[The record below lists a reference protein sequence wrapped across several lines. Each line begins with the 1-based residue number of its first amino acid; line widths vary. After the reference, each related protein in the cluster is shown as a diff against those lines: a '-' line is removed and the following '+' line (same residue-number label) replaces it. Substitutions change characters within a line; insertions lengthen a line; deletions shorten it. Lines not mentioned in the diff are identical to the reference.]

1 MKPAEKDLHKYRLK
15 SFIKNESMA
24 FTPLAEKTGQQPKR
38 KRVHDLRVSIRK
50 MRSIVDEDFLKKLGK
65 TLGDVRDLDV
75 AIRNAKAYHLD
86 NSDLKKER
94 KYLRK
99 KIKKSLRPSKLHKL
113 NIKLKSIVNKVNQK
127 PDVPARAQ
135 EMIKKLHTWEHPMK
149 REELHP
155 FRKTIKEVRYL
166 LEATGQKTD
175 YLINLQD
182 HLGKVHDLE
191 VFARFYKKNPTIEKE
206 REVQIK
212 ESKKLS
218 QQAIKRAIAD
228 LRALT

>member
-1 MKPAEKDLHKYRLK
+1 MKPSEKDLHKYRLK
-15 SFIKNESMA
+15 SFVKNESVA
-24 FTPLAEKTGQQPKR
+24 FTSLAEKTADCPKR

-50 MRSIVDEDFLKKLGK
+50 MRSVIDEEALKKLGK
-65 TLGDVRDLDV
+65 TLGEVRDLDV
-75 AIRNAKAYHLD
+75 AIRNAKAYNLD

-94 KYLRK
+94 KHLRK
-99 KIKKSLRPSKLHKL
+99 KVSKSLRPKKLHKL
-113 NIKLKSIVNKVNQK
+113 NLKVKSATNQVNQH

-135 EMIKKLHTWEHPMK
+135 KMIKRLHEWEHPLDT
-149 REELHP
+149 EELHP

-175 YLINLQD
+175 YLINLQE

-191 VFARFYKKNPTIEKE
+191 VFARFYEKNPTIEKE
-206 REVQIK
+206 REVVIK
-212 ESKKLS
+212 ESKKLTNP
-218 QQAIKRAIAD
+218 AIKRALAQ